1 MEIVKLFSGS
11 YSVFLQIL
19 GVVFGLGV
27 LIFVHELGHFVMAKL
42 YRVRVLKFA
51 FGFGPE
57 LFGFTKGETRY
68 AVCTFPLGG
77 MVEMAGEYSNEQG
90 KIEPKEGDY
99 LYCKWY
105 KRIMIAVMGP
115 LMNYILAIF
124 LFWTLFTAWGI
135 TVISEESFIGKLAPE
150 MAAQKA
156 GMQEGDKIISIDNVE
171 IKSWDDIL
179 DNMQDKADKQVNIS
193 VLRNNEKI
201 DFTFIADKN
210 PITDVG
216 MLGIQPKVT
225 MEKTSFLRAAY
236 LSAQMVW
243 IQTAVTV
250 LYLWD
255 KLVTWEKPELAG
267 PVGVI
272 QIMAKSADAGLSS
285 YIRLIAI
292 ISVAL
297 GLFNLFPIP
306 LVDGGMIVLF
316 IVEGIIRKRISMKV
330 IQIYNTIGVGIILLI
345 LIFATYSDLIRLGI
359 GKLFH

>member
-1 MEIVKLFSGS
+1 
-11 YSVFLQIL
+11 
-19 GVVFGLGV
+19 
-27 LIFVHELGHFVMAKL
+27 
-42 YRVRVLKFA
+42 
-51 FGFGPE
+51 
-57 LFGFTKGETRY
+57 
-68 AVCTFPLGG
+68 
-77 MVEMAGEYSNEQG
+77 
-90 KIEPKEGDY
+90 
-99 LYCKWY
+99 
-105 KRIMIAVMGP
+105 
-115 LMNYILAIF
+115 
-124 LFWTLFTAWGI
+124 
-135 TVISEESFIGKLAPE
+135 
-150 MAAQKA
+150 
-156 GMQEGDKIISIDNVE
+156 
-171 IKSWDDIL
+171 
-179 DNMQDKADKQVNIS
+179 
-193 VLRNNEKI
+193 
-201 DFTFIADKN
+201 
-210 PITDVG
+210 

-306 LVDGGMIVLF
+306 LVDGGMIILF
-316 IVEGIIRKRISMKV
+316 AVEGIIRKRISIKV